1 MAKKKDLL
9 TREEKDSCLKFISG
23 NNNKLVQEQLSKLL
37 DEMQISLD
45 EPTFEDS
52 IDSTRIRVTYV
63 IAISRKGGGGI
74 DVDAMRFQYIKEI
87 PVDYS
92 NIPIK
97 IIDSINDAPVAAAVD
112 DTISHNN
119 NNNNNNNSI
128 GQDTIIESYDEL
140 ENSIPSLYEVLGLLK
155 KIYFMPEDFSN
166 RLVVDRIHNLRNMF
180 SKDEILS
187 FPSIDLRDKAGL
199 IPIWIAA
206 GID

>member
-23 NNNKLVQEQLSKLL
+23 NNSKLVQEQLSKLL

-119 NNNNNNNSI
+119 NNNNNSI

-140 ENSIPSLYEVLGLLK
+140 ENSIPTLYEVLGLLK

-199 IPIWIAA
+199 IPI
-206 GID
+206 

>member
-37 DEMQISLD
+37 DEMEISLD

-63 IAISRKGGGGI
+63 IAISRRRGGT
-74 DVDAMRFQYIKEI
+74 DVDAIRFQYIKEI

-97 IIDSINDAPVAAAVD
+97 IIDSINDAPVAAVD
-112 DTISHNN
+112 DTISH

-140 ENSIPSLYEVLGLLK
+140 ENSIPTLYEVLGLLK

-199 IPIWIAA
+199 IPI
-206 GID
+206 

>member
-119 NNNNNNNSI
+119 NNNNNNSI

-199 IPIWIAA
+199 IPI
-206 GID
+206 